1 MRCFMKAAA
10 LLLSNC
16 VSGFVIPEH
25 GALSGPSLDGVV
37 EHRKTISAQP
47 PPQAKLGYVGS
58 HEALLKFAITTV
70 ESGDEFPVNH
80 IPR

>member
-1 MRCFMKAAA
+1 MRCFIKAAA

-37 EHRKTISAQP
+37 KHRKTVFAQP
-47 PPQAKLGYVGS
+47 PLQAKLKHIGS
-58 HEALLKFAITTV
+58 HEAFLKFAITTV